1 MGGKTWLAFI
11 GSHFGGAVAKRL
23 RGGKG
28 EVFRRFF
35 MLKRLPIG
43 QQDFANIIERNGI
56 YADKTKIIYDLLDT
70 ADCFFLS
77 RPRRFGKSLLISVL
91 KYLFEGRKELFQG
104 LWIEDK
110 IEWKKIPVIRI
121 DFTAGESSRIVGLA
135 KSIESIVDDE
145 AKRNKVTLSKETHSG
160 KFAELINTLYETTGE
175 KVVVLVDEYDK
186 PLIEHINNPEKAEEN
201 RLILRD
207 FYGILK
213 PCSDKLRMVFL
224 TGISRFSKL
233 SIFSELNNLKDISMD
248 ENFAA
253 ICGFTKDDLND
264 YFSEYKELACEKLQL
279 SREELDNEITYWY
292 DGYKFDGETH
302 IYNPFSML
310 NFFCD
315 RKFKNYWFGSGLP
328 KLLVDFIREHGINA
342 KELEN
347 TTLSDTTLNNFDVT
361 KINIKALMFQTGYL
375 TIVNKNKNG
384 RYVLDYPNEEVRQ
397 SFAAYTLE
405 NFTDQKYEDK
415 EDWIM
420 DALNAGDI
428 DKFVVVTNSLL
439 ASIPY
444 QIIPED
450 HENYFSSLIYVMLR
464 VLAANITSELSSYK
478 GRADAVIK
486 TEDTIYIF
494 EYKMAPHTAAEG
506 INQIKTNGYADEF
519 ASDPRKKV
527 AVSLVI
533 DKEKRQI
540 TEYLKEDLQVTQVGN

>member
-1 MGGKTWLAFI
+1 
-11 GSHFGGAVAKRL
+11 
-23 RGGKG
+23 
-28 EVFRRFF
+28 

-43 QQDFANIIERNGI
+43 QQDFASIIDDNNV
-56 YADKTKIIYDLLDT
+56 YADKTKIIYELLQT
-70 ADCFFLS
+70 ARFFFLS
-77 RPRRFGKSLLISVL
+77 RPRRFGKSLLISTL
-91 KYLFEGRKELFQG
+91 KYLFEGRKELFKG

-110 IEWKKIPVIRI
+110 IEWKKHPVIRI

-145 AKRNKVTLSKETHSG
+145 AKRNKVSLSKETHSG
-160 KFAELINTLYETTGE
+160 KLAELINTLYETTGE

-186 PLIEHINNPEKAEEN
+186 PLIEHINNPDKAEEN

-213 PCSDKLRMVFL
+213 PCSDKLKMVFL

-248 ENFAA
+248 KKFAS
-253 ICGFTKDDLND
+253 ICGFTKDDLKE
-264 YFSEYKELACEKLQL
+264 YFSEYKGLACEELQL
-279 SREELDNEITYWY
+279 SREKLDEEITYWY

-302 IYNPFSML
+302 VYNPFSML

-315 RKFKNYWFGSGLP
+315 REFKNYWFNSGLP
-328 KLLVDFIREHGINA
+328 KVLVDFIREHGVDI
-342 KELEN
+342 KSLEN
-347 TTLSDTTLNNFDVT
+347 STIDELDLNNFDVLR
-361 KINIKALMFQTGYL
+361 INFKSLMFQTGYL
-375 TIVNKNKNG
+375 TITGKNKSG
-384 RYVLDYPNEEVRQ
+384 KYILDYPNEEVRQ
-397 SFAAYTLE
+397 SFAKYLIS
-405 NFTDQKYEDK
+405 NFTDQKYSDM
-415 EDWIM
+415 DDGMM
-420 DALNAGDI
+420 DALRKGEI
-428 DKFVVVTNSLL
+428 DRFIIYVNSLL

-486 TEDTIYIF
+486 TNDFIYIF
-494 EYKMAPHTAAEG
+494 EYKMAPSIAASG
-506 INQIKTNGYADEF
+506 INQIKMKGYADEF
-519 ASDPRKKV
+519 AADPRKKT
-527 AVSLVI
+527 AVSIVI

-540 TEYLKEDLQVTQVGN
+540 TEYLIEEL

>member
-1 MGGKTWLAFI
+1 
-11 GSHFGGAVAKRL
+11 
-23 RGGKG
+23 
-28 EVFRRFF
+28 

-43 QQDFANIIERNGI
+43 QQDFENIIERNGI

-91 KYLFEGRKELFQG
+91 KYLFEGRKELFSG

-110 IEWKKIPVIRI
+110 IEWKKYPVIRI
-121 DFTAGESSRIVGLA
+121 DFTAGEDDTIVGLEKA
-135 KSIESIVDDE
+135 VESIVDGE
-145 AKRNKVTLSKETHSG
+145 ARRNRVELSAVSARG
-160 KFAELINTLYETTGE
+160 KFEELIQKLNETTGE

-186 PLIEHINNPEKAEEN
+186 PIIEYINNPAKAME
-201 RLILRD
+201 RRDILRK
-207 FYGILK
+207 FYGVLK
-213 PCSDKLRMVFL
+213 SCSDKLRFVFL

-279 SREELDNEITYWY
+279 TPEELDNEITYWY

-328 KLLVDFIREHGINA
+328 KLLADFIREYGINA
-342 KELEN
+342 KELES
-347 TTLSDTTLNNFDVT
+347 TTLSDANLNNFDVT

-375 TIVNKNKNG
+375 TIVEKNKNG

-397 SFAAYTLE
+397 SFAAYMLE
-405 NFTDQKYEDK
+405 NFTDQKYDDK
-415 EDWIM
+415 EDSIM
-420 DALNAGDI
+420 DALNAGNI
-428 DKFVVVTNSLL
+428 DKFVVITNSLL

-506 INQIKTNGYADEF
+506 LNQIKTNGYADEF
-519 ASDPRKKV
+519 ASDSRKKT
-527 AVSLVI
+527 AVSLII
-533 DKEKRQI
+533 DKEQRKITDYI
-540 TEYLKEDLQVTQVGN
+540 TEKL